1 MRQEIAITTIAG
13 IARRAGSAGRGLS
26 GLDFST
32 NDYLGLRNDPRV
44 RAAAIQGIQEF
55 GVGSGGA
62 REVAAGTGIIKELE
76 RRIALFKGTRGAWM
90 VQSGYVANMGVVP
103 VLVGPGD
110 FVFLDR
116 QNHQS
121 TKDGAVLSGASVA
134 TYPHAD
140 AAALARELK
149 NAALRAPSKTLVI
162 TDGVFGLIGDIA
174 PLPDI
179 VEVAERY
186 GAMVMVDDAH
196 GSGVLGRGRGTA
208 AHFGLTDRIDVQ
220 VGTTSKAMGVLGGYV
235 TAISDEILQR
245 FADARPVTHSTAL
258 PAHLAAACLV
268 ALDIIEGEPE
278 RIDRLWMNRERFV
291 AGLAAAGLDIGGSA
305 TPIVPI
311 VAGTPE
317 KAVELG
323 TRLRARGVLASV
335 LVPPKVEPERSRLR
349 FTVTAEHTAAKI
361 DLAVSIVA
369 EVARDLG
376 IPAARTAG

>member
-1 MRQEIAITTIAG
+1 MREEIAITTIVG
-13 IARRAGSAGRGLS
+13 IARRAGSVGRGLS

-44 RAAAIQGIQEF
+44 RAAAIQGIEEF

-62 REVAAGTGIIKELE
+62 REVAAGTAIVKELE

-90 VQSGYVANMGVVP
+90 VQSGYAANMGVVP

-134 TYPHAD
+134 IYPHAD
-140 AAALARELK
+140 AGALARELK
-149 NAALRAPSKTLVI
+149 KSAPRAPSKTLVI

-208 AHFGLTDRIDVQ
+208 AHFGLTGRIDVQ

-235 TAISDEILQR
+235 TAISDEILER
-245 FADARPVTHSTAL
+245 FGDARPVTHSTAL

-291 AGLAAAGLDIGGSA
+291 AGLAAAGLDIGGST

-335 LVPPKVEPERSRLR
+335 LVPPKVEPQRSRLR
-349 FTVTAEHTAAKI
+349 FTVTAEHTPAKI
-361 DLAVSIVA
+361 DLAVSIVG

-376 IPAARTAG
+376 IPAARPAD